1 MSTVW
6 CAGSGLVVVLLVSVR
21 TVSLSAESLIGP
33 NVGQGEGVV
42 PGMLACHPSI
52 FDLLRCGAS

>member
-21 TVSLSAESLIGP
+21 TVSLSAGSLIGP
-33 NVGQGEGVV
+33 NVGQSEGVV
-42 PGMLACHPSI
+42 LGEVKIINMLSVKA
-52 FDLLRCGAS
+52 

>member
-21 TVSLSAESLIGP
+21 TVSLSAGSLIGP

-42 PGMLACHPSI
+42 LGGVKWFSKTNFKYRAK
-52 FDLLRCGAS
+52 

>member
-33 NVGQGEGVV
+33 NVGQGKGVV
-42 PGMLACHPSI
+42 LGGVKL
-52 FDLLRCGAS
+52 

>member
-21 TVSLSAESLIGP
+21 TVSLSAGSLIGP
-33 NVGQGEGVV
+33 NVGQGKGVV
-42 PGMLACHPSI
+42 LGMLACRPSI